1 MEVEGAGLRPRLSS
15 SRKRTRSSP
24 PPRELVLDD
33 DSGGDERI
41 AERWRHLVFQDH
53 RDEGEQQ
60 IESITEYDPLF
71 GFYGGGDAID
81 GQDDEE
87 EPPQQGGGAGGGDQP
102 QQGRPPEQEDSD
114 DDIPIMLLSRR
125 CTVLRRPAVSTAPPA
140 QAPAPP
146 PPPLPVTAAPPEQ
159 KPASSSSC
167 SSDSSSA
174 VIKDAT
180 VENSGAIDCVICF
193 LPLKPP
199 IFQCDVGHVVCS
211 RCSERQ
217 GEATNCHECRA
228 PTPGGYTRCHA
239 MERVVDAIRVPCPH
253 AAHGCTHRPS
263 YHARDAHAVAC
274 PHAPCHCPGD
284 ACVFAGSPEALAG
297 HLAAAHSWPCTA
309 VDGDGGGGTN
319 VFLRD
324 GFNFI
329 TAKGTKN
336 DRFLMFVLDVKRAP
350 PFGRAVAA
358 LCIHPD
364 RAATATLK
372 LTYRGNNGG
381 CMHHMCSMHLQ
392 SSEFKVACTDL
403 ADGVPDP
410 SSSCFQFVVP
420 GSVREDDDGATTRII
435 VEIITPPS
443 LSTN

>member
-1 MEVEGAGLRPRLSS
+1 MEVEGAGGLRPRLSS
-15 SRKRTRSSP
+15 SRKRTRLSP
-24 PPRELVLDD
+24 PTRQMVFEDD
-33 DSGGDERI
+33 GYDD
-41 AERWRHLVFQDH
+41 A
-53 RDEGEQQ
+53 GEQQ
-60 IESITEYDPLF
+60 IEGITEYDPF
-71 GFYGGGDAID
+71 DVYGGGDAVE

-87 EPPQQGGGAGGGDQP
+87 GPPQPGGGGGDQP

-125 CTVLRRPAVSTAPPA
+125 RTVLRPVQDGDDERPLRLPRTVLRRSAVFTAPPA
-140 QAPAPP
+140 PQPGP
-146 PPPLPVTAAPPEQ
+146 
-159 KPASSSSC
+159 SSSS
-167 SSDSSSA
+167 SFSDSSSA

-217 GEATNCHECRA
+217 GQATNCHECRA

-253 AAHGCTHRPS
+253 AAHGCTHRPP
-263 YHARDAHAVAC
+263 YHGRDAHSLSC
-274 PHAPCHCPGD
+274 QHKPCHCPD
-284 ACVFAGSPEALAG
+284 EACVFAGSPAALAG
-297 HLAAAHSWPCTA
+297 HLAAAHSWPCTT
-309 VDGDGGGGTN
+309 VDMDGGGTN

-336 DRFLMFVLDVKRAP
+336 GRFLMFLLDVKRAP

-372 LTYRGNNGG
+372 LTYRGNDG
-381 CMHHMCSMHLQ
+381 CMHHMCNMHLQ

-403 ADGVPDP
+403 ADEVPDP

-420 GSVREDDDGATTRII
+420 GSVREDDDGATTRVI
-435 VEIITPPS
+435 VEIIRPPS